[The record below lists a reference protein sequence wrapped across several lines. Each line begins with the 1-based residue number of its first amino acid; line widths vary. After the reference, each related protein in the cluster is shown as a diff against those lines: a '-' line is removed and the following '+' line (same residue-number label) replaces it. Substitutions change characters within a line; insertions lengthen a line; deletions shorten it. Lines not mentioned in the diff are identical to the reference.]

1 MPAFTSYANLKTNI
15 ADYLARQDLT
25 DKIPMFIS
33 LAEKRLNRDLRL
45 RQTLQQSTYTM
56 DSGYN
61 VPTPA
66 DFLEMKD
73 IHLDGNPVINL
84 NFLTVS
90 QFYRRSGGSSSEGV
104 PVNYTLVSDNFVLA
118 PRPTGSTTVNMTYY
132 KIPQP
137 LSDDNGSNEYLEV
150 CPDLILYASLAESAP
165 FLMDDP
171 RLATWDG
178 LYKSGLASI
187 TKSDEQSE
195 FPAQPLAVQLTT

>member
-1 MPAFTSYANLKTNI
+1 MPAFTSYDNLKTNI
-15 ADYLARQDLT
+15 ADYLARTDLT

-56 DSGYN
+56 SSGYK

-73 IHLDGNPVINL
+73 IHIDGNPIINL
-84 NFLTVS
+84 NFKTVS
-90 QFYRRSGGSSSEGV
+90 QFYRLNNSSGSGQ
-104 PVNYTLVSDNFVLA
+104 PINYTLVADNFVLA
-118 PRPTGSTTVNMTYY
+118 PRPTGSSVINMTYY
-132 KIPQP
+132 KIPKV
-137 LSDDNGSNEYLEV
+137 LSDTNPSNEYLDV
-150 CPDLILYASLAESAP
+150 CPDLLLYASLAESAP

-178 LYKSGLASI
+178 LYQTGLASI

>member
-1 MPAFTSYANLKTNI
+1 MPAFTSYDNLKTNI
-15 ADYLARQDLT
+15 ADYLARQDLS

-45 RQTLQQSTYTM
+45 RQTLQQSTYSM
-56 DSGYN
+56 SSGYE

-66 DFLEMKD
+66 DFLELKD
-73 IHLDGNPVINL
+73 IHLQGNPPITL
-84 NFLTVS
+84 TFQTVS
-90 QFYRRSGGSSSEGV
+90 QFYRDAAVNTQGQ
-104 PVNYTLVSDNFVLA
+104 PVKYTLIADNFVLA
-118 PRPTGSTTVNMTYY
+118 PQPTGSSVVNMTYY
-132 KIPQP
+132 KIPKV
-137 LSDDNGSNEYLEV
+137 LSDTNPSNEYLDV

-171 RLATWDG
+171 RLATWQA
-178 LYKSGLASI
+178 LYAEGLASI